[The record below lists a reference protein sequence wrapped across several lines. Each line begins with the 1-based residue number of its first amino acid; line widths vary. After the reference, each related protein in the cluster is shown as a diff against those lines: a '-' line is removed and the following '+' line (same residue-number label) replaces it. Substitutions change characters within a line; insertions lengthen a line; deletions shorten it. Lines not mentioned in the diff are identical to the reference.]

1 MKTQL
6 IFATAIATLASAT
19 SVFAH
24 ATFANQPAKVGS
36 YVAATLQVPHG
47 CDGKATNEVQ
57 IKLPEGFI
65 AAKPMP
71 KPGWEIEVITGD
83 YQQGYD
89 NHGTAV
95 KSGPVEIRFKNGDLP
110 DNFYDTFV
118 VYGKVAAGD
127 PATGLAF
134 PTIQLCG
141 TDGKVAW
148 DQVAAPGQDPHDLDG
163 PAPILKLVAAEGD
176 EHGGHGAHGAH
187 GAHAGHGAPADQA
200 AAAGHGAHAAHGEHA
215 GHGDHM
221 AATDPGGFTP
231 VTAGDLELTAGFT
244 KAMLPGQPV
253 GGGFVTIT
261 NKGGEDDRLVSA
273 TSSQAGE
280 VQLHEMAMEGDV
292 MKMRQLTDGIAIP
305 AGETV
310 ELKPGGMHLMFFK
323 VAAAFKEGATVNV
336 TLTFEKAGAID
347 VVLPVGPAR
356 GN

>member
-6 IFATAIATLASAT
+6 ILATAIATLASTTA
-19 SVFAH
+19 VFAH
-24 ATFANQPAKVGS
+24 ATFANPPAKVGS

-65 AAKPMP
+65 SAKPMP
-71 KPGWEIEVITGD
+71 KAGWEVEVITGD
-83 YQQGYD
+83 YQKGYD
-89 NHGTAV
+89 NHGKEV
-95 KSGPVEIRFKNGDLP
+95 KSGPVEIRFKNGELP

-118 VYGKVAAGD
+118 VYGKIAAGD
-127 PATGLAF
+127 PAMGLAF

-141 TDGKVAW
+141 SDGKVAW
-148 DQVAAPGQDPHDLDG
+148 DQIAAPGQDPHDLDG
-163 PAPILKLVAAEGD
+163 PAPVLTLVAAEED
-176 EHGGHGAHGAH
+176 PHAGHGAHGAH
-187 GAHAGHGAPADQA
+187 AAAPDQA
-200 AAAGHGAHAAHGEHA
+200 AAGAHAAHGAHA

-221 AATDPGGFTP
+221 AAVDPGGFVA

-273 TSSQAGE
+273 TSSQAGD

-292 MKMRQLTDGIAIP
+292 MKMRQLNDGIVIP
-305 AGETV
+305 AGQTV
-310 ELKPGGMHLMFFK
+310 ELKPGGLHLMFYK
-323 VAAAFKEGATVNV
+323 VAEPFKEGATVNV
-336 TLTFEKAGAID
+336 TLTFEKAGSVE
-347 VVLPVGPAR
+347 VVLPVGPAKS
-356 GN
+356 N

>member
-1 MKTQL
+1 MNTKL
-6 IFATAIATLASAT
+6 IIASSLMALSSAG
-19 SVFAH
+19 SALAH
-24 ATFANQPAKVGS
+24 ASFANAPVPVGS

-65 AAKPMP
+65 SAKPMV

-83 YQQGYD
+83 YQNSYD
-89 NHGTAV
+89 NHGKEV

-110 DNFYDTFV
+110 DNFYDTFT

-127 PATGLAF
+127 PATDLAF

-148 DQVAAPGQDPHDLDG
+148 DQIAAPGQDPHELDG
-163 PAPILKLVAAEGD
+163 PAPVLKLVAAEED
-176 EHGGHGAHGAH
+176 PHAGHGAHGAH
-187 GAHAGHGAPADQA
+187 AAPAEQA
-200 AAAGHGAHAAHGEHA
+200 AADAHGAHAAHGDHA

-221 AATDPGGFTP
+221 AAANPGGFES
-231 VTAGDLELTAGFT
+231 VTVGDLELTAGFT

-261 NKGGEDDRLVSA
+261 NKGSEDDRLVSA
-273 TSSQAGE
+273 ASAQAGE

-292 MKMRQLTDGIAIP
+292 MKMRQLTEGIAIP
-305 AGETV
+305 AGQTV
-310 ELKPGGMHLMFFK
+310 ELKPGGLHLMFFK
-323 VAAAFKEGATVNV
+323 VAEPFKEGATVAV
-336 TLTFEKAGAID
+336 TLTFEKAGAVD
-347 VVLPVGPAR
+347 VVLPVGPAKA
-356 GN
+356 N

>member
-1 MKTQL
+1 MKTKL
-6 IFATAIATLASAT
+6 ILATTVATLASTTA
-19 SVFAH
+19 VFAH
-24 ATFANQPAKVGS
+24 ASFANPPAKIGS

-65 AAKPMP
+65 SAKPMV
-71 KPGWEIEVITGD
+71 KPGWEIEIIEGD
-83 YQQGYD
+83 YQNSYD

-95 KSGPVEIRFKNGDLP
+95 KSGPVEIRFKNGELP
-110 DNFYDTFV
+110 DNFYDTFT

-148 DQVAAPGQDPHDLDG
+148 DQIAAPGQDPHDLDG
-163 PAPILKLVAAEGD
+163 PAPVLKLVAAEED
-176 EHGGHGAHGAH
+176 PHAGHGAHGT
-187 GAHAGHGAPADQA
+187 HAAAAPADA
-200 AAAGHGAHAAHGEHA
+200 AAAGGHAAHGEHA

-221 AATDPGGFTP
+221 AAVDPGGFAP

-292 MKMRQLTDGIAIP
+292 MKMRQLNDGIVIP
-305 AGETV
+305 AGQTV
-310 ELKPGGMHLMFFK
+310 ELKPGGLHLMFYK
-323 VAAAFKEGATVNV
+323 VAEPFKEGATVNV
-336 TLTFEKAGAID
+336 TLTFEKAGAVE
-347 VVLPVGPAR
+347 VVLPVGPAK

>member
-1 MKTQL
+1 MKTKL
-6 IFATAIATLASAT
+6 ILATTVATLASTTA
-19 SVFAH
+19 VFAH

-65 AAKPMP
+65 SAKPMV
-71 KPGWEIEVITGD
+71 KPGWDIEIIEGD
-83 YQQGYD
+83 YQNSYD

-95 KSGPVEIRFKNGDLP
+95 KSGPVEIRFKNGELP
-110 DNFYDTFV
+110 DNFYDTFT

-148 DQVAAPGQDPHDLDG
+148 DQIAAPGQDPHDLDG
-163 PAPILKLVAAEGD
+163 PAPVLKLVAAEED
-176 EHGGHGAHGAH
+176 SHAGHGAHGT
-187 GAHAGHGAPADQA
+187 HAAAAPADA
-200 AAAGHGAHAAHGEHA
+200 AAAGGHAAHGEHA

-221 AATDPGGFTP
+221 AAVDPGGFAP
-231 VTAGDLELTAGFT
+231 VAAGDLELTAGFT

-253 GGGFVTIT
+253 GGGFVTIA

-292 MKMRQLTDGIAIP
+292 MKMRQLNDGIVIP
-305 AGETV
+305 AGQTV
-310 ELKPGGMHLMFFK
+310 ELKPGGLHLMFYK
-323 VAAAFKEGATVNV
+323 VAEPFKEGATVNV
-336 TLTFEKAGAID
+336 TLTFEKAGAVE
-347 VVLPVGPAR
+347 VVLPVGPAK

>member
-1 MKTQL
+1 MKTKL
-6 IFATAIATLASAT
+6 VLATTIATLASTTA
-19 SVFAH
+19 VFAH
-24 ATFANQPAKVGS
+24 ATFANQPAKIGS

-65 AAKPMP
+65 SAKPMP
-71 KPGWEIEVITGD
+71 KPGWEVEVITGD
-83 YQQGYD
+83 YQTSYD
-89 NHGTAV
+89 NHGKEV
-95 KSGPVEIRFKNGDLP
+95 KSGPVEIRFKNGELP
-110 DNFYDTFV
+110 DNFYDTFT
-118 VYGKVAAGD
+118 VYGKIAAGD

-148 DQVAAPGQDPHDLDG
+148 DQIAAPGQDPHDLEG
-163 PAPILKLVAAEGD
+163 PAPVLKVVAAEED
-176 EHGGHGAHGAH
+176 PHAGHGAHGAH
-187 GAHAGHGAPADQA
+187 GAHAGAAAPADQA
-200 AAAGHGAHAAHGEHA
+200 AAGGHGAHGDHS

-221 AATDPGGFTP
+221 AAANPGGFQA
-231 VTAGDLELTAGFT
+231 VTAGNLALTAGFT

-253 GGGFVTIT
+253 GGGFITIT
-261 NKGGEDDRLVSA
+261 NKGGEDDRLISA
-273 TSSQAGE
+273 SSAQAGE

-305 AGETV
+305 AGQTV
-310 ELKPGGMHLMFFK
+310 ELTPGGLHLMFFK
-323 VAAAFKEGATVNV
+323 VAEAFKEGATVNV
-336 TLTFEKAGAID
+336 TLTFEKAGAVD

>member
-6 IFATAIATLASAT
+6 ILATTIATLASTT

-24 ATFANQPAKVGS
+24 ATFANQPAAVGS

-65 AAKPMP
+65 SAKPMP
-71 KPGWEIEVITGD
+71 KAGWDVEIIEGD
-83 YQQGYD
+83 YKNSYD
-89 NHGTAV
+89 NHGRQV
-95 KSGPVEIRFKNGDLP
+95 KSGPVEIRFKNGELP

-118 VYGKVAAGD
+118 VYGKIAAGD

-141 TDGKVAW
+141 ADAKVAW
-148 DQVAAPGQDPHDLDG
+148 DQIAAPGQDPHDLDG
-163 PAPILKLVAAEGD
+163 PAPVLTLVAAEGD
-176 EHGGHGAHGAH
+176 AHGGHGAHGAH
-187 GAHAGHGAPADQA
+187 GAPVEPA
-200 AAAGHGAHAAHGEHA
+200 AADGHGAHGAHGDHS

-221 AATDPGGFTP
+221 AATNPGGFEA

-244 KAMLPGQPV
+244 RAMLPGQPV

-261 NKGGEDDRLVSA
+261 NKGGEDDKLVSA
-273 TSSQAGE
+273 TSAQAGE
-280 VQLHEMAMEGDV
+280 VQLHEMTMEGDV

-305 AGETV
+305 AGQTV
-310 ELKPGGMHLMFFK
+310 ELKPGGLHLMFFK
-323 VAAAFKEGATVNV
+323 VTEPFKEGASVDV
-336 TLTFEKAGAID
+336 TLTFEKAGVVNI
-347 VVLPVGPAR
+347 VLPVGPAR

>member
-6 IFATAIATLASAT
+6 ILATTIATLATTT

-65 AAKPMP
+65 SAKPMP
-71 KPGWEIEVITGD
+71 KAGWDVEVITGD
-83 YQQGYD
+83 YQNSYD
-89 NHGTAV
+89 NHGKAV
-95 KSGPVEIRFKNGDLP
+95 KTGPVEIRFKNGDLP
-110 DNFYDTFV
+110 DNFYDTFT
-118 VYGKVAAGD
+118 VYGKIAAGD

-134 PTIQLCG
+134 PTVQLCG

-148 DQVAAPGQDPHDLDG
+148 DQIAAPGQDPHDLDG
-163 PAPILKLVAAEGD
+163 PAPVLQLVAAEGD
-176 EHGGHGAHGAH
+176 AHGGHGAHGAH
-187 GAHAGHGAPADQA
+187 AGHAAPAEQA
-200 AAAGHGAHAAHGEHA
+200 AADGHGAHGAHGDHA

-221 AATDPGGFTP
+221 AAADPGGFET

-253 GGGFVTIT
+253 GGGFITIT
-261 NKGGEDDRLVSA
+261 NKGGEDDTLVSA
-273 TSSQAGE
+273 TSAQAGE

-305 AGETV
+305 AGQTV
-310 ELKPGGMHLMFFK
+310 ELKPGGLHLMFFK
-323 VAAAFKEGATVNV
+323 VAEAFKEGATVNV
-336 TLTFEKAGAID
+336 TLTFEKAGTVD

-356 GN
+356 SN

>member
-1 MKTQL
+1 MTTRL
-6 IFATAIATLASAT
+6 ILATALATLASTTA
-19 SVFAH
+19 VFAH
-24 ATFANQPAKVGS
+24 ATFANQPAKIGS

-65 AAKPMP
+65 SAKPMP
-71 KPGWEIEVITGD
+71 KPGWEVEVITGD
-83 YQQGYD
+83 YQNSYD
-89 NHGTAV
+89 NHGKSVT
-95 KSGPVEIRFKNGDLP
+95 SGPVEIRFKNGELP

-127 PATGLAF
+127 PAVGLAF
-134 PTIQLCG
+134 PTVQLCG
-141 TDGKVAW
+141 SDAKVAW
-148 DQVAAPGQDPHDLDG
+148 DQIAAPGQDPHDLDG
-163 PAPILKLVAAEGD
+163 PAPVLKLAAAEGD
-176 EHGGHGAHGAH
+176 AHGGHGAH

-200 AAAGHGAHAAHGEHA
+200 AAGGHGAHGAHGDHA

-221 AATDPGGFTP
+221 AATNPGGFET

-273 TSSQAGE
+273 TSAQAGE

-305 AGETV
+305 AGQTV
-310 ELKPGGMHLMFFK
+310 ELKPGGLHLMFYK
-323 VAAAFKEGATVNV
+323 VAEPFQEGGTVNV
-336 TLTFEKAGAID
+336 TLTFEKAGTVEVA
-347 VVLPVGPAR
+347 LPVGSAR